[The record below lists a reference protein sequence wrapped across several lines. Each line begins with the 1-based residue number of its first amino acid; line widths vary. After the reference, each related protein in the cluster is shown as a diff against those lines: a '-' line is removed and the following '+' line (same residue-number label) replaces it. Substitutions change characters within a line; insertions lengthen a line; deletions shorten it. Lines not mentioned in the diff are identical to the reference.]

1 MKLARYGLRGISQC
15 LADMNLHLIE
25 QSELWAGQSVEIEVV
40 LGTVLAHLT
49 EEKSR
54 DVAVV
59 LSDNAEIQR
68 LNRDFRGK
76 DAPTN
81 VLSFPS
87 DEPDEWGDI
96 ILAHEIIADEA
107 VAQGKAFDAH
117 FTHLLVHGMLHLLG
131 YDHIEEAEAAEM
143 EALEIEILAKLAV
156 ANPYESA

>member
-25 QSELWAGQSVEIEVV
+25 QSDAWVGQSVEIAAV
-40 LGTVLAHLT
+40 LSAVLAHLG
-49 EEKSR
+49 EEETR
-54 DVAVV
+54 DLAVV
-59 LSDNAEIQR
+59 LGDNAEIQR

-76 DAPTN
+76 DTSTN

-96 ILAHEIIADEA
+96 ILAYETIADEA
-107 VAQGKAFDAH
+107 LAQGKAFDAH
-117 FTHLLVHGMLHLLG
+117 LTHLLVHGMLHLLG
-131 YDHIEEAEAAEM
+131 YDHMDDAEAEQM
-143 EALEIEILAKLAV
+143 EALEVEILAKLAV